1 MARNFSNEPSEQQR
15 TMAMLAGLRKSS
27 SLPQVMEMLNTR
39 RIQERGDKTA
49 QQQMLE
55 SQSRVAESKQR
66 LAHGPIGLRQLAAR
80 EFQHK
85 QSMAQAEQQYR
96 DTLAF
101 NKQKNIETQAHAAET
116 NRIRRESAM
125 FQNMLRSSQAAGHDV
140 NAQSKQMILEMM
152 QDAMGGQAKS
162 PRAPLKPEE
171 LEYIKQQQQLNQQ

>member
-1 MARNFSNEPSEQQR
+1 M
-15 TMAMLAGLRKSS
+15 TLAGLRKSS

-39 RIQERGDKTA
+39 RTQERGDKTA

-80 EFQHK
+80 DQQHK

-101 NKQKNIETQAHAAET
+101 NRQKNIETQAHAAET

-125 FQNMLRSSQAAGHDV
+125 YQNLLRRAQAQGHSTR
-140 NAQSKQMILEMM
+140 AQKDQQILEMM
-152 QDAMGGQAKS
+152 QDAMGGQANS
-162 PRAPLKPEE
+162 PRTPLSPEE
-171 LEYIKQQQQLNQQ
+171 IEFIKQQQQLNQQ